1 MVIAVHGIYESK
13 LVTVFYFI
21 FFFLNITA
29 MHRNG
34 PLPQVSMPK
43 LKKQHLHII
52 CFSGKKSEPDSEK
65 LVCVSL
71 VLGICQL

>member
-1 MVIAVHGIYESK
+1 
-13 LVTVFYFI
+13 
-21 FFFLNITA
+21 

-34 PLPQVSMPK
+34 PLPQVGMPK

-52 CFSGKKSEPDSEK
+52 CFLAKKKSEPDSEK
-65 LVCVSL
+65 LVYVSL

>member
-1 MVIAVHGIYESK
+1 
-13 LVTVFYFI
+13 
-21 FFFLNITA
+21 

-43 LKKQHLHII
+43 LKIQHLQ
-52 CFSGKKSEPDSEK
+52 CTLFAFWEKKSEPDSEK
-65 LVCVSL
+65 LVYVSL